1 MAIKEHLSRG
11 IPISSRMEIGE
22 EQAFDHVRRHLLKTR
37 GIDLSSYS
45 RSFMMRILRKRMNRV
60 DLDDYMAYVALLRR
74 SEDETTEL
82 ITSLSI
88 NVTDFFR
95 DHGAFETLA
104 AKAIRPLLAEKSNL
118 GWSSLRL
125 WSAGCATGQETYTLA
140 ICVAEELKKLGADV
154 HKPLVR
160 IIGTDLSV
168 RALEVARRGE
178 YERERVRG
186 LSRKLMDEY
195 FSEKDGR
202 FEVSPEIRRMVRFR
216 RANLLGA
223 PEQNL
228 FDAVVCRN
236 VIIYF
241 SRDAHDAVIMNL
253 HRALRV
259 GGYLMLGRTE
269 TLMGTP
275 REFFESVDSENRI
288 FRKRSTFGEVPSVIR
303 R

>member
-1 MAIKEHLSRG
+1 
-11 IPISSRMEIGE
+11 MEIGE
-22 EQAFDHVRRHLLKTR
+22 EQAFDHVRRYLLKTR

-60 DLDDYMAYVALLRR
+60 NLDDYMAYVAHLRR

-82 ITSLSI
+82 ITALSI

-140 ICVAEELKKLGADV
+140 ICVAEEMKQLGLGR
-154 HKPLVR
+154 HRPLVR
-160 IIGTDLSV
+160 IVGTDLSV

-178 YERERVRG
+178 YPHERLRG
-186 LSRKLMDEY
+186 LSRKLIDEH
-195 FSEKDGR
+195 FSEKDGV
-202 FEVSPEIRRMVRFR
+202 FEVSPSIRRMVRFR
-216 RANLLGA
+216 RANLLEP

-228 FDAVVCRN
+228 FDMVVCRN

-241 SRDAHDAVIMNL
+241 SREAHDAVIVNL
-253 HRALRV
+253 HRALRT

-269 TLMGTP
+269 TLMGAP
-275 REFFESVDSENRI
+275 RGLFESVDSENRI
-288 FRKRSTFGEVPSVIR
+288 FRKKPTFGECSSTLR